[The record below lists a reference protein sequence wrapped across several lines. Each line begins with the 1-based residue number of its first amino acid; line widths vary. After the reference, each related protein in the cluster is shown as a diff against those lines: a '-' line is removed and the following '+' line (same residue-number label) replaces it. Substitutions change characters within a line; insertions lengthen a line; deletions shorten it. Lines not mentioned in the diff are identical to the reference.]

1 MIGSLKGRIE
11 YRGSDHVLV
20 DVSGVGYIVYCSDKT
35 LSFLPSDGE
44 FVTLFTEMVVREDL
58 LKLFGF
64 LTFAEKEWHRL
75 LCSVQGVGAKGA
87 LAIQGIL
94 TVDALSR
101 AILLSDWV
109 TIKSAPGVGPK
120 IAQRIVNELKE
131 KAPKV
136 MAMGSIR
143 PKTAS
148 DNSELIDNSDKYSS
162 NIGMSESEIFEN
174 ESLREV
180 QADALSA
187 LINLGYSQGDAASAI
202 SRIEIDSEGLDVQ
215 LLIRSAL
222 RLLAPKG

>member
-1 MIGSLKGRIE
+1 MV
-11 YRGSDHVLV
+11 SD
-20 DVSGVGYIVYCSDKT
+20 SIGYIR
-35 LSFLPSDGE
+35 LGG
-44 FVTLFTEMVVREDL
+44 FTESAS
-58 LKLFGF
+58 
-64 LTFAEKEWHRL
+64 AEVK
-75 LCSVQGVGAKGA
+75 AA
-87 LAIQGIL
+87 F
-94 TVDALSR
+94 
-101 AILLSDWV
+101 
-109 TIKSAPGVGPK
+109 
-120 IAQRIVNELKE
+120 NELKE